1 MINNPNSTP
10 TVKRSKKLYDRLY
23 SAGTVKGLP
32 DSFDVFESAMADS
45 AKRRAFYDRLA
56 DNGAVKGLPD
66 FERFSGLFGDGGG
79 ENVGDRSLG
88 DRSLEVQNSGA
99 PSPLS
104 PPAEGKDGDMSIA
117 GKFSKGLDAL
127 KAAGGES
134 NQGRVMEAAN
144 RFSEGFVRPLSVDIL
159 RSFAVGG
166 TKVSNALGLTD
177 EMAVENSPVYRF
189 AEDLSKDIDVL
200 FPQNKK
206 YQDEFLARKFP
217 EGLGSAA
224 SFGVGGVASK
234 AVKVPAIASSTIFGS
249 STIAANEFVNAKD
262 AGASDDEAFNAFLLN
277 LPLGATEAIPL
288 GKMMRRLDK
297 VSGGKF
303 TGILSRKLTNKY
315 AKMGAEALA
324 GGVEEAFQETI
335 LQQLPSNIVAGQT
348 YDETKSLYEGL
359 VEGGTTGFA
368 VGLTLNALG
377 LGVANMRANSDL
389 QLSPEQEA
397 ELQKIQD
404 FLDEKGE
411 ELRIKNEELRI
422 QNAKRGYIEGE
433 VVPEIGFSFDPEA
446 DVETQKAQLNAEFSR
461 LMGIKDQ
468 FLDNES
474 VVKDIDL
481 ALDDITRIESEL
493 GRAENVGVENK
504 GVQNSTANIEQP
516 TANEQVEEGERIS
529 NIEQG
534 IRNDE
539 GAEIPV
545 SEDGDYQ
552 IYTQVINGK
561 EQFLVPN
568 RSRKTGQGFGDSIHD
583 TLEDAI
589 EEVKLNRQ
597 RDARQSNSS
606 PTNESEPLVDLSGF
620 EETLDPKNKQRV
632 INVLS
637 KNVERDG
644 SLITRK
650 ELIESKV
657 QDGWVISE
665 FKNKP
670 VLEDPETN
678 SFLDTSDLTKTGID
692 YAEYLIDK
700 NASSEKGSD
709 KVEEGSGSESG
720 TVAPETKGVWD
731 DQKLLNTYKK
741 KYSIEPTAGALDFLK
756 KRTKVVDSDINIENV
771 FRVASNIAKEYPSNK
786 PLPISV
792 FAEAIEYEVMSNK
805 LGLSDWY
812 VKNQLDGKPTSQA
825 DRMKEL
831 GALDDFDRNFYEKT
845 NELVSKINTSLS
857 KKENPDVLKKVVG
870 YEYDEL
876 YKQYAPTLE
885 KSTKKKV
892 GFASL
897 RALEEVYNN
906 LEDQGN
912 KASKSTA
919 RKGIEYNFPDVI
931 KVKKPTFVSKSNGFL
946 LKFSNGLEVSATK
959 YKDGS
964 FDLIVGKETTDAGGI
979 EGFNQLSDTIVAK
992 DKREL
997 NSKLTNIYEKYLKS
1011 TKSEEVNQKTIPEF
1025 LAPYSKSIDK
1035 IPLVKDKI
1043 DLDITDEIEF
1053 TPPLTSK
1060 IPALKKWEKDNPI
1073 SIVVSKDDLRPALQG
1088 VYYDADEGVKV
1099 ATDGYKMVVT
1109 PDSRIKKSKVVNPKT
1124 GDMINEKFPNWK
1136 AVVPDSDTYIF
1147 TADLSNDVIE
1157 QIYANERFNRFFK
1170 NYKQKDNLFHKI
1182 TTEPGMEVY
1191 LAAENL
1197 GRAVRSLKELG
1208 SKNLEIRLDAPKKGV
1223 IILDKD
1229 DNRRFAVVMPA
1240 SKPNASIYT
1249 PLLTNVKMN
1258 GASID
1263 SKISQLENFENDWS
1277 WNFDKKNLTDA
1288 QEKNDEWNIKYYS
1301 DKLKNREAEI
1311 NKEIEELKNFRDNNV
1326 PVKKQASPKRS
1337 GFADGTTEGFGGEF
1351 EGGSNPL
1358 NVDRKLAEAK
1368 QIEVVDEYGRQRE
1381 VTLGELENITGL
1393 ELPELVTFTRELT
1406 GSAPSIS
1413 TRFTSTRGVFYPVG
1427 DGKIALKASIFKD
1440 TKLASQVLAHEIGHL
1455 IDYLPEQTMSR
1466 GNILGRLLTLRK
1478 YLKTTAEGSASR
1490 GEALSTKDRAKLRR
1504 MAEKAVIDESGI
1516 TLQEYINDKDL
1527 KASLSDGI
1535 KERYQEYVKREIENR
1550 GLLDNKAL
1558 FDELYAHSKAWRP
1571 FEEAEVS
1578 ADFLM
1583 YRRSS
1588 AELYADA
1595 LSALL
1600 VSPGTLQKN
1609 APTFYA
1615 EFFEQLD
1622 NKPEVKTQFAELQ
1635 ALLTGGR
1642 ERLLRL
1648 RNETINQ
1655 SFYSSEDLNL
1665 ALIEERENA
1674 KQDFVDSFKQSI
1686 VNKYHPIIKKVNEA
1700 KLAGKTIRA
1709 AEDPTYLL
1717 EELDYKDNVTSA
1729 YLYDVG
1735 EQVAKPIEDAGMTTL
1750 ELHKFLLFNRIAN
1763 EGKSAE
1769 LQSDRVQSDEV
1780 TDFLRESDEAL
1791 DAEKKKYGRAYMANP
1806 GGLTSEASQ
1815 ELLDNMHMELGS
1827 EQFELLEQS
1836 ARRFQELN
1844 FEFVEQAVEEGV
1856 YSRELFEKIIEPNK
1870 YNYATFRVLDYIQY
1884 PDYVTSAIQESSGT
1898 LKDVGS
1904 TFDATL
1910 LKTVALIQTNAINR
1924 AKRGVRDTWANHFS
1938 DEISKAK
1945 YLGDGKFAKEPGLE
1959 HLFVL
1964 ENGQR
1969 VAYNID
1975 PYIAKVFDYTN
1986 PKMLNWFVKLVRASN
2001 ESVYRP
2007 LFITYN
2013 PGFIFWSNPKR
2024 DSGRLYRNLILP
2036 VEKTGNKM
2044 ADYSSVIKRELK
2056 HPVRIMKG
2064 YIDNW
2069 QTAKAYSKGEISN
2082 PKIRKLIDDFA
2093 ITPPGEGLVFKDRG
2107 DALGRQMERFH
2118 LIDGQK
2124 NWVQKQLEKN
2134 KAVQWMPKLL
2144 ANIRQKGSMLEI
2156 LPKLVASD
2164 ILEAEGVSKEQR
2176 SYRIRNHFGTPN
2188 FKAGGA
2194 DKNFTN
2200 SIYMFSNIMVQGYKA
2215 DIEVATNPKTRGAWW
2230 FRMIMT
2236 SMLPKLLVRGALL
2249 GWMGKELQE
2258 FYDRVTE
2265 YDKTNY
2271 TVIPLG
2277 WKGEGTNKEAV
2288 YLRVPQDES
2297 ARLMSSVI
2305 WKLTGVLAEDN
2316 RSDWNGVFDL
2326 GADELP
2332 GPAPA
2337 LVTLS
2342 KWGQYLSGSNPKD
2355 DWRDRPILPTRMH
2368 KARKENPVPALKKMV
2383 QWSVNQTGVTSLVTY
2398 NEHAESWDEVILQ
2411 TTPILNRMIKSTNYG
2426 LKEKQSEEQ
2435 NLEDAKTNARRL
2447 EYGDD
2452 VLRMISSTYYLRKLG
2467 DARTTDQEIE
2477 YEYYNNFYQQVYRP
2491 YDELIQ
2497 QYMEMGDD
2505 EAAKDA
2511 ISSMKEF
2518 ADEYKTMI
2526 EEAN

>member
-1 MINNPNSTP
+1 VEGKDLVSKASIERKAKRLFKKNYRDVMALAALNPSGKAIQTVQALEKNQSDDKTRVQTYAKYIGEARLKHQGLTDSHETELFDYLVKHDNSKTKNQKSFIAFVDDLVGRNSFMGDFDASKPLNAKEAKPKTPEEIAHEAITKELDKEVKDARTNLQKRIKEIEQRRLAGETINEDAAEKSIKRFQDHLKVAERRLLEHKLKQGEVEQT
-10 TVKRSKKLYDRLY
+10 KRSQ
-23 SAGTVKGLP
+23 G
-32 DSFDVFESAMADS
+32 SF
-45 AKRRAFYDRLA
+45 
-56 DNGAVKGLPD
+56 
-66 FERFSGLFGDGGG
+66 FGDRMPRKQ
-79 ENVGDRSLG
+79 NVVVRSLG
-88 DRSLEVQNSGA
+88 VQNSEE

-104 PPAEGKDGDMSIA
+104 PPVEGK
-117 GKFSKGLDAL
+117 
-127 KAAGGES
+127 
-134 NQGRVMEAAN
+134 
-144 RFSEGFVRPLSVDIL
+144 
-159 RSFAVGG
+159 
-166 TKVSNALGLTD
+166 
-177 EMAVENSPVYRF
+177 
-189 AEDLSKDIDVL
+189 
-200 FPQNKK
+200 
-206 YQDEFLARKFP
+206 
-217 EGLGSAA
+217 
-224 SFGVGGVASK
+224 
-234 AVKVPAIASSTIFGS
+234 
-249 STIAANEFVNAKD
+249 
-262 AGASDDEAFNAFLLN
+262 
-277 LPLGATEAIPL
+277 
-288 GKMMRRLDK
+288 
-297 VSGGKF
+297 
-303 TGILSRKLTNKY
+303 
-315 AKMGAEALA
+315 
-324 GGVEEAFQETI
+324 
-335 LQQLPSNIVAGQT
+335 
-348 YDETKSLYEGL
+348 
-359 VEGGTTGFA
+359 
-368 VGLTLNALG
+368 
-377 LGVANMRANSDL
+377 
-389 QLSPEQEA
+389 
-397 ELQKIQD
+397 
-404 FLDEKGE
+404 
-411 ELRIKNEELRI
+411 
-422 QNAKRGYIEGE
+422 
-433 VVPEIGFSFDPEA
+433 
-446 DVETQKAQLNAEFSR
+446 
-461 LMGIKDQ
+461 
-468 FLDNES
+468 
-474 VVKDIDL
+474 
-481 ALDDITRIESEL
+481 
-493 GRAENVGVENK
+493 
-504 GVQNSTANIEQP
+504 VQS
-516 TANEQVEEGERIS
+516 
-529 NIEQG
+529 
-534 IRNDE
+534 
-539 GAEIPV
+539 
-545 SEDGDYQ
+545 
-552 IYTQVINGK
+552 
-561 EQFLVPN
+561 
-568 RSRKTGQGFGDSIHD
+568 
-583 TLEDAI
+583 
-589 EEVKLNRQ
+589 
-597 RDARQSNSS
+597 
-606 PTNESEPLVDLSGF
+606 
-620 EETLDPKNKQRV
+620 
-632 INVLS
+632 
-637 KNVERDG
+637 
-644 SLITRK
+644 
-650 ELIESKV
+650 
-657 QDGWVISE
+657 
-665 FKNKP
+665 
-670 VLEDPETN
+670 
-678 SFLDTSDLTKTGID
+678 
-692 YAEYLIDK
+692 
-700 NASSEKGSD
+700 
-709 KVEEGSGSESG
+709 
-720 TVAPETKGVWD
+720 
-731 DQKLLNTYKK
+731 
-741 KYSIEPTAGALDFLK
+741 
-756 KRTKVVDSDINIENV
+756 
-771 FRVASNIAKEYPSNK
+771 
-786 PLPISV
+786 
-792 FAEAIEYEVMSNK
+792 
-805 LGLSDWY
+805 
-812 VKNQLDGKPTSQA
+812 
-825 DRMKEL
+825 
-831 GALDDFDRNFYEKT
+831 
-845 NELVSKINTSLS
+845 
-857 KKENPDVLKKVVG
+857 
-870 YEYDEL
+870 
-876 YKQYAPTLE
+876 
-885 KSTKKKV
+885 
-892 GFASL
+892 
-897 RALEEVYNN
+897 
-906 LEDQGN
+906 
-912 KASKSTA
+912 
-919 RKGIEYNFPDVI
+919 
-931 KVKKPTFVSKSNGFL
+931 
-946 LKFSNGLEVSATK
+946 
-959 YKDGS
+959 
-964 FDLIVGKETTDAGGI
+964 
-979 EGFNQLSDTIVAK
+979 
-992 DKREL
+992 
-997 NSKLTNIYEKYLKS
+997 
-1011 TKSEEVNQKTIPEF
+1011 
-1025 LAPYSKSIDK
+1025 
-1035 IPLVKDKI
+1035 
-1043 DLDITDEIEF
+1043 
-1053 TPPLTSK
+1053 
-1060 IPALKKWEKDNPI
+1060 
-1073 SIVVSKDDLRPALQG
+1073 
-1088 VYYDADEGVKV
+1088 
-1099 ATDGYKMVVT
+1099 
-1109 PDSRIKKSKVVNPKT
+1109 
-1124 GDMINEKFPNWK
+1124 
-1136 AVVPDSDTYIF
+1136 
-1147 TADLSNDVIE
+1147 
-1157 QIYANERFNRFFK
+1157 
-1170 NYKQKDNLFHKI
+1170 
-1182 TTEPGMEVY
+1182 
-1191 LAAENL
+1191 
-1197 GRAVRSLKELG
+1197 
-1208 SKNLEIRLDAPKKGV
+1208 
-1223 IILDKD
+1223 
-1229 DNRRFAVVMPA
+1229 
-1240 SKPNASIYT
+1240 
-1249 PLLTNVKMN
+1249 
-1258 GASID
+1258 
-1263 SKISQLENFENDWS
+1263 
-1277 WNFDKKNLTDA
+1277 
-1288 QEKNDEWNIKYYS
+1288 
-1301 DKLKNREAEI
+1301 
-1311 NKEIEELKNFRDNNV
+1311 
-1326 PVKKQASPKRS
+1326 
-1337 GFADGTTEGFGGEF
+1337 EGFGGEF

-1358 NVDRKLAEAK
+1358 NAERKLAEAK
-1368 QIEVVDEYGRQRE
+1368 QIEIVDEYGRQRE
-1381 VTLGELENITGL
+1381 ITLGELENITGL
-1393 ELPELVTFTRELT
+1393 ELPELVTLVRELT
-1406 GSAPSIS
+1406 GGTPSIS

-1478 YLKTTAEGSASR
+1478 YLKTTAEGSQSR
-1490 GEALSTKDRAKLRR
+1490 GEALTTKDRAKLRR
-1504 MAEKAVIDESGI
+1504 MAEKSVIDESGI

-1535 KERYQEYVKREIENR
+1535 KERYQEYVQREIDNR

-1558 FDELYAHSKAWRP
+1558 FNELYAHSKAWRP
-1571 FEEAEVS
+1571 FEESEVDE
-1578 ADFLM
+1578 DFLM

-1609 APTFYA
+1609 APTFYT

-1622 NKPEVKTQFAELQ
+1622 NKPEVKTQFIELQ

-1642 ERLLRL
+1642 ERVLRL

-1655 SFYSSEDLNL
+1655 AYYKAEDLNR

-1674 KQDFVDSFKQSI
+1674 KQSFVDSFKQSI

-1700 KLAGKTIRA
+1700 KLAGETIRA
-1709 AEDPTYLL
+1709 EEDPTYLL

-1750 ELHKFLLFNRIAN
+1750 ELHKFLLFNRIVN
-1763 EGKSAE
+1763 EGRSDKGSE
-1769 LQSDRVQSDEV
+1769 LQSDRVENVEGRSSGVQDSEGENV
-1780 TDFLRESDEAL
+1780 EGRSLGVEEFLRASDEAL

-1815 ELLDNMHMELGS
+1815 ELLDNMRMELGS
-1827 EQFELLEQS
+1827 EQFELLEQA

-1844 FEFVEQAVEEGV
+1844 FEFVEQAVEVGV
-1856 YSRELFEKIIEPNK
+1856 YSREIFEKIIEPNK

-2013 PGFIFWSNPKR
+2013 PAFVFWRNPIR
-2024 DSGRLYRNLILP
+2024 DFKRLYRNLPEGSLAR
-2036 VEKTGNKM
+2036 V
-2044 ADYSSVIKRELK
+2044 L
-2056 HPVRIMKG
+2056 KG

-2124 NWVQKQLEKN
+2124 NWAQKQLEKN
-2134 KAVQWMPKLL
+2134 KAVQAIPKLL

-2164 ILEAEGVSKEQR
+2164 VLEAEGVSKEQR

-2215 DIEVATNPKTRGAWW
+2215 DIEVATSPSTRGAFWLR
-2230 FRMIMT
+2230 FAMLDL
-2236 SMLPKLLVRGALL
+2236 LPKLLVRGALL